1 MAELKALIFDVDGT
15 LAETERDAH
24 RVTFNDTFAQY
35 NLNWHWSVELYG
47 ELLAVTGG
55 KERMKFY
62 LKRDRPDYSPP
73 SDLDGFIAEL
83 HKNKTARY
91 NELLAQN
98 PIPLRPGVRR
108 LLEEARRD
116 GLRLAIA
123 TTTTPL
129 NVKTLLEHSLSSD
142 AMEWFDVIA
151 AGEMV
156 PAKKPA
162 PDVYDYAL
170 KELGLTAEQCIAFED
185 SGNGIR
191 SAKAANLRTIIT
203 INDYTK
209 DEDFTGAELVLN
221 HLGEPDNPF
230 TVLAGDAGDAR
241 YVDISLLH
249 RLA

>member
-1 MAELKALIFDVDGT
+1 
-15 LAETERDAH
+15 
-24 RVTFNDTFAQY
+24 
-35 NLNWHWSVELYG
+35 
-47 ELLAVTGG
+47 LLAVTGG

-62 LKRDRPDYSPP
+62 LKRDRPDYSPVP
-73 SDLDGFIAEL
+73 DLNDFIAEL

-91 NELLAQN
+91 NELLVQY

-108 LLEEARRD
+108 LLEEARSE

-151 AGEMV
+151 AGDVV

-209 DEDFTGAELVLN
+209 DEDFTSAELVLN
-221 HLGEPDNPF
+221 HFGEPDNPF
-230 TVLAGDAGDAR
+230 TVLAGDVGDAR
-241 YVDISLLH
+241 YMDISLLRH
-249 RLA
+249 LA

>member
-15 LAETERDAH
+15 MAETERDAH
-24 RVTFNDTFAQY
+24 RVAFNDTFAKS

-73 SDLDGFIAEL
+73 SDLNGFIAEL

-91 NELLAQN
+91 NELLAQY

-108 LLEEARRD
+108 LLEEARRE

-151 AGEMV
+151 AGDMV
-156 PAKKPA
+156 SAKKPA

-170 KELGLTAEQCIAFED
+170 KELGLTAEECIAFED
-185 SGNGIR
+185 SRNGIR
-191 SAKAANLRTIIT
+191 SAKAANLRTLIT

-209 DEDFTGAELVLN
+209 DENFTGAKLVLN

-241 YVDISLLH
+241 YVDISLLR
-249 RLA
+249 RLV